1 MMELYVLIMAVL
13 TPILVITAFIIGFN
27 VNAPKKIFKKKPKAV
42 EKTEEQ
48 TMLERI
54 DNAQVY

>member
-1 MMELYVLIMAVL
+1 MMEIYVLIMAVL
-13 TPILVITAFIIGFN
+13 MPILVITAFIIGFN
-27 VNAPKKIFKKKPKAV
+27 VNAPKKILKKKPKAV
-42 EKTEEQ
+42 KKTEEQ